1 MLESLIGC
9 GAIHLKSLIGGIAY
23 GIFFQVM
30 TSSCSIPSTKPE
42 EVIIDPFK
50 KIGKMHI

>member
-1 MLESLIGC
+1 MEYFS
-9 GAIHLKSLIGGIAY
+9 K
-23 GIFFQVM
+23 VM
-30 TSSCSIPSTKPE
+30 TSSFSIPSTKPE